1 MTTNI
6 QTFAGNVGIGTNDPG
21 SFKLSVNGSV
31 SATSLTVGGITNSE
45 VPSGLIALWSGALD
59 ALPTGWKICDG
70 TNSTPNLANKF
81 ILGSEE
87 NGGGNPTVGQT
98 GGTND
103 KALVENNIPQHSH
116 SVSITAAGTHD
127 HSGSTSGA
135 GSHQHS
141 VHTAYGGRR
150 MGTFGPNQ
158 NTIGNFNGYRLDIAY
173 APYRSNTLGSPMY
186 VSGIGNHTHQCDI
199 SDAGSHNHSAT
210 TGNVGNAATFDNRPS
225 YYVLAYIMKI

>member
-45 VPSGLIALWSGALD
+45 VPSGLIAMWSGALD

-87 NGGGNPTVGQT
+87 NGGGSPTVGES
-98 GGTND
+98 GGTHD
-103 KALVENNIPQHSH
+103 KSLVENNIPSHSH
-116 SVSITAAGTHD
+116 NVTIADDGLHD
-127 HSGSTSGA
+127 HEGTTSSAGA
-135 GSHQHS
+135 HQHS

-158 NTIGNFNGYRLDIAY
+158 NSISNFNGYRLDIAY

-186 VSGIGNHTHQCDI
+186 VSGVGNHNHQCSID
-199 SDAGSHNHSAT
+199 DAGTHNHNAT